1 MKLHESARRAAA
13 RLTEGGVPDAVFEA
27 EMLARAAGGV
37 TRAQYY
43 AGVGTDAATIWRLDC
58 LIARRLRREPSAYIL
73 GTREFFGL
81 DFEVTPAVLIPRPET
96 ELLVEIGLAEL
107 SHQPQGIVLD
117 VGTGTGCIAVSV
129 AASAPQVTV
138 LATDVSTAALAVAR
152 RNAAKHSA
160 RVMFARGHLAT
171 SIARADVVLANLPY
185 IPSPV
190 IDTLESEVRDWEPRC
205 ALDGGPDGL
214 ALVRQLISDCGS
226 RLRPALLAMEVQYD
240 QAATVAALASEHGA
254 VVEVV
259 KDYAGIDRVVCA
271 RWR

>member
-1 MKLHESARRAAA
+1 MNLQESAKRAATLLA
-13 RLTEGGVPDAVFEA
+13 EAGIPDAAFEA
-27 EMLARAAGGV
+27 EVLARTVTGA
-37 TRAQYY
+37 TRADYY
-43 AGVGTDAATIWRLDC
+43 AGVEINEAASKRLQR
-58 LIARRLRREPSAYIL
+58 LVERRLRREPTAYIL

-107 SHQPQGIVLD
+107 SHQPQGVAVD

-129 AASAPQVTV
+129 AASAPQATV
-138 LATDVSTAALAVAR
+138 LATDVSPAALAIAR
-152 RNAAKHSA
+152 RNAARHSV
-160 RVMFARGHLAT
+160 RVLFMRSHLAT
-171 SIARADVVLANLPY
+171 AIARADVVLANLPY